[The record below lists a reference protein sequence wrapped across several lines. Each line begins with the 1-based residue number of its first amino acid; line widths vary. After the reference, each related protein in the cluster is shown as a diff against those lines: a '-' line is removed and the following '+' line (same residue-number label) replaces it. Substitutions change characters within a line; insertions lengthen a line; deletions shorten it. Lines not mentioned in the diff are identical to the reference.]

1 LVIAKAL
8 KCNDIYGVD
17 ISPEAVRLAREK
29 GVKAYQLDVEEND
42 LQFNDMFFDVV
53 YCGELIEHVFNPDK
67 VIRDIYRVL
76 KNGGLAIITTPNL
89 ACWYNRIAMLLG
101 YQPFHYSAT
110 IENYDVGCFP
120 LLRKGSVSGRAHI
133 RTMTYKAFKELL
145 RRHGFKI
152 VSMKGAGTATGTH
165 TLDQLNRLISRFP
178 SLASYLIALV
188 EKP

>member
-1 LVIAKAL
+1 MTFHL
-8 KCNDIYGVD
+8 
-17 ISPEAVRLAREK
+17 
-29 GVKAYQLDVEEND
+29 
-42 LQFNDMFFDVV
+42 NDMFFGVV

-110 IENYDVGCFP
+110 LENFDASCFP

-133 RTMTYKAFKELL
+133 RTMTYKAFALNPFCVGGC
-145 RRHGFKI
+145 RVYF
-152 VSMKGAGTATGTH
+152 TAFMTVG
-165 TLDQLNRLISRFP
+165 D
-178 SLASYLIALV
+178 AV
-188 EKP
+188 